1 MNGFR
6 AYDIDNRVY
15 ILKDCDRLPCRY
27 TNVNGE
33 RGKIENANFRNT
45 GMALCGKLRK
55 KQTMEQFIEQYN
67 AKKSTKKRRK
77 NVNN

>member
-6 AYDIDNRVY
+6 AYEIDKRVY

-27 TNVNGE
+27 TKVNGE
-33 RGKIENANFRNT
+33 RSMIPAANFRNT
-45 GMALCGKLRK
+45 GMALCGALKK

-67 AKKSTKKRRK
+67 AKKATKKRRK
-77 NVNN
+77 NVNS